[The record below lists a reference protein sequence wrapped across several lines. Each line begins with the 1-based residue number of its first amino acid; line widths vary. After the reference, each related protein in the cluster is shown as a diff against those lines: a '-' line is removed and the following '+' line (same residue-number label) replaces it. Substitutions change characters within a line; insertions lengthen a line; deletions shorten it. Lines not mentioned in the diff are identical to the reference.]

1 MGRFHQ
7 ACQFLGGDERDIL
20 CVTATHDY
28 NFLILCHL
36 LEE

>member
-7 ACQFLGGDERDIL
+7 ACEFRGGDERDIDRA
-20 CVTATHDY
+20 TATHDY
-28 NFLILCHL
+28 NFLILCDL